1 MNTAYLDCF
10 SGVSGDM
17 LLGALLDAGLPEAHL
32 REVLAALPL
41 HGFTLSVERKTVQG
55 FAATRV
61 TVECDSHDHHS
72 HEHEHRHL
80 AEISSL
86 LSKAAIPAQVRD
98 KALAV
103 FTRLAEA
110 EAAVH
115 GTTIDQIHFHEVGAV
130 DALVDIVG
138 VVAGFEYLKIKQL
151 ICSPLPMA
159 RGWITCAHGEIPLP
173 GPAVCRLLAGVP
185 VYGENIDQELVT
197 PTGAALVRELA
208 NDFGPMSPML
218 LTQTGYGAGSMV
230 RHDGRPNLLRL
241 LLGQSM
247 VVQEAQQ
254 VEVIETHLDDWNP
267 EFWPHVSERLIA
279 AGALDVCLIPIQM
292 KKGRPGFLLRVIAE
306 PATRDTVTNVVFS
319 ETSAIG
325 LRLRREERMTLPREI
340 ITVTTPWGDLPAKKI
355 STPNGTVITPEYEAC
370 RTLAEAHHLPLQEV
384 YSAVRRHSPPTSS

>member
-55 FAATRV
+55 FAATQV

-72 HEHEHRHL
+72 HGHRHL

-86 LSKAAIPAQVRD
+86 LGKASIPAQVRD
-98 KALAV
+98 EALAV

-115 GTTIDQIHFHEVGAV
+115 GTTIEQIHFHEVGAV
-130 DALVDIVG
+130 DAIVDIVG
-138 VVAGFEYLKIKQL
+138 VVAGFEYLKINRL

-159 RGWITCAHGEIPLP
+159 RGWVTCAHGDIPLP

-185 VYGENIDQELVT
+185 VYGENLGQELVT

-208 NDFGPMSPML
+208 DDFGPIPPMRL
-218 LTQTGYGAGSMV
+218 DRTSYGAGSME
-230 RHDGRPNLLRL
+230 RRDGRPNLLRL
-241 LLGQSM
+241 LLGQGL

-267 EFWPHVSERLIA
+267 EFWPHVSERLMT

-306 PATRDTVTNVVFS
+306 PATRDTVTTVLFS

-325 LRLRREERMTLPREI
+325 LRLRREERLTLPREI

-370 RTLAEAHHLPLQEV
+370 RTIARAYHLPLQEV
-384 YSAVRRHSPPTSS
+384 YAAVRRHSTAPFS